1 MTKLTREDV
10 LRIVG
15 PLDDFR
21 IARII
26 GTGATAAQL
35 TEAFEW
41 LAQEDD
47 YLGAEL
53 RRPLAGTI
61 AELLAILRA
70 DEPAAPD
77 ER

>member
-1 MTKLTREDV
+1 MAKLTREDV
-10 LRIVG
+10 VRIVG

-53 RRPLAGTI
+53 RRPLAGMV